1 MEIIKVR
8 RIGYRTQHIPK
19 QILQKLLCTSSAH
32 RLRNSAVIS
41 WAKFDH
47 VVCLWTAMFAF
58 FRNLRL
64 SRAILAFQEY
74 QVNSQEY
81 QTQEFINWT
90 MILWTQHT
98 KAQGELGPQVVQHE
112 TIELP
117 FCASLKGEAF
127 LRVGSTKLIND
138 RSIWLYRYNKTSV

>member
-8 RIGYRTQHIPK
+8 RIGYRMQHIPK

-64 SRAILAFQEY
+64 SRAILACQEY
-74 QVNSQEY
+74 RINSQEY

-127 LRVGSTKLIND
+127 LRVGSTKLVNN
-138 RSIWLYRYNKTSV
+138 RSIWLHR